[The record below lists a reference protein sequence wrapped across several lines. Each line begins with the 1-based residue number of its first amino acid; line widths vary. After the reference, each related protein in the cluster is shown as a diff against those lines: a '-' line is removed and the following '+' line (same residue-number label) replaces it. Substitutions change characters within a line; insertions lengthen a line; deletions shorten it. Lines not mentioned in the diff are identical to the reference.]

1 MYEGRSAEESGS
13 SAALLTPEELAV
25 RLRVKRSWVY
35 GHADELGAY
44 RLGKYLRF
52 SLSRVLE
59 RLEAGAVESQ
69 GVKLPTQRPS
79 SNQIKKS
86 TSGDHGTN
94 SEQI

>member
-13 SAALLTPEELAV
+13 AAALLTPEELAV

-35 GHADELGAY
+35 CHADELGAY

-52 SLSRVLE
+52 SWSRVLE

-69 GVKLPTQRPS
+69 DVKPPTQRPS
-79 SNQIKKS
+79 SNPIKKC

>member
-1 MYEGRSAEESGS
+1 MNQGRSAEESGS
-13 SAALLTPEELAV
+13 AEGLLTPDELAV

-52 SLSRVLE
+52 SLPRVLE
-59 RLEAGAVESQ
+59 RLEAGAVATPD
-69 GVKLPTQRPS
+69 VNLPTQRPL
-79 SNQIKKS
+79 SNPIKKG

>member
-1 MYEGRSAEESGS
+1 MNEGRSAEENR
-13 SAALLTPEELAV
+13 SAGGLLTPEELAV

-69 GVKLPTQRPS
+69 DVNPPTQRPPLTP
-79 SNQIKKS
+79 IKNE
-86 TSGDHGTN
+86 TSGDHGTT
-94 SEQI
+94 